1 MGVQGHLGL
10 PDRVTCESTRLV
22 LAHLVPCPRQQSG
35 TSPRPDGQAKSD
47 SFYCHPQLEYIPIN
61 ELNRRAEIK
70 LDPRYS
76 ISKYVLSSQ
85 SMLQQAKTYAEEGNL
100 NNAYILYL
108 RYTTLL
114 LRELPQHPDYK
125 KERSKKYLSHMKKCC
140 RVALDKLEPM
150 KTQLEGRYA
159 LAKRAAVEAETRQKV
174 SAKEVS
180 TEAIPSVSI
189 ITNSTTPPSV
199 PPPPPFPPT
208 QPTSVGS
215 TPGESGL
222 SEALDSLKFSTT
234 HLQNSRGYSGA
245 TLKDSQASLHHYPDL
260 TQGRS
265 PRPYTTY
272 YQPHEGTSVNVVQ
285 PHVVAARPTV
295 NQPTAPPT
303 IPQRAQFEGTS
314 SVGTASAS
322 SSSYPAFPQS
332 PPSMSQPSYT
342 VISPDASQTSLH
354 TPSQSGS
361 YKVPPQGPFQTEYT
375 TNHPDYHARLR
386 QLYAPAANQKPGFFY
401 HTSMEYDYQ
410 RRAPYVPPKP
420 SGMAYES
427 PHEDYA
433 SSEHVGTTHSS
444 PREPVLPPKPLG
456 IEYRRPSSVSVVSPA
471 EFSNSFPKS
480 HSQRSVQDGSRF
492 QYTVPGSSR
501 ATTESGEPLRK
512 IHVPFDLLGKFLFK
526 ARKNTERNLE
536 TCGILCGYLSHDEFY
551 LTTLLIPKQTAT
563 SDTCTTTNEEEIVEY
578 QIEKDLITLGWIHTH
593 PTQTCFM
600 SSLDIHTHFSY
611 QQMLPE
617 AIAIVCAPQHSPSYG
632 IFRLTDPPGMK
643 IINTCRDKRPFHPHE
658 NTDIYTKAAE
668 PDHISIEHFDF
679 TMVDMR

>member
-1 MGVQGHLGL
+1 MGAQDHLDL
-10 PDRVTCESTRLV
+10 SDRVICGPTQLV
-22 LAHLVPCPRQQSG
+22 LANLVSCPRQQSG
-35 TSPRPDGQAKSD
+35 VSPRPDGQSKSNL
-47 SFYCHPQLEYIPIN
+47 FYCNPQLEYIPIN

-85 SMLQQAKTYAEEGNL
+85 GMLQQAKTYAEEGNL

-150 KTQLEGRYA
+150 KAQLESRYT
-159 LAKRAAVEAETRQKV
+159 LAKRAAVKAESRQEAST
-174 SAKEVS
+174 KEYGS
-180 TEAIPSVSI
+180 IEATPSVS
-189 ITNSTTPPSV
+189 TVPSSTIAPSL
-199 PPPPPFPPT
+199 PPPPPLPPAR
-208 QPTSVGS
+208 PAPMGS
-215 TPGESGL
+215 TPSEGGL

-234 HLQNSRGYSGA
+234 HLQNSQRHSGA
-245 TLKDSQASLHHYPDL
+245 TFKDSQSSLHHYPDL
-260 TQGRS
+260 AQSHS
-265 PRPYTTY
+265 PRPYATY

-295 NQPTAPPT
+295 NQPVAPPT
-303 IPQRAQFEGTS
+303 IPHRAQFEESS
-314 SVGTASAS
+314 SVGTASV

-332 PPSMSQPSYT
+332 PPSVSQPSYT
-342 VISPDASQTSLH
+342 VISPDASQASLR

-375 TNHPDYHARLR
+375 MNHPDYHARLR
-386 QLYAPAANQKPGFFY
+386 QLYAPATNQKPGFFY
-401 HTSMEYDYQ
+401 QTSMEYDYQ
-410 RRAPYVPPKP
+410 RPAPHVPPKP

-427 PHEDYA
+427 PRGYYA
-433 SSEHVGTTHSS
+433 SSEHLGTTHSS

-456 IEYRRPSSVSVVSPA
+456 IEYRRPSSASVVSPA
-471 EFSNSFPKS
+471 ETSNSFSKLHP
-480 HSQRSVQDGSRF
+480 QRSAQGNSRLG
-492 QYTVPGSSR
+492 YSGPVSSR
-501 ATTESGEPLRK
+501 ATAESGEPLRR
-512 IHVPFDLLGKFLFK
+512 IHVPFDLLGKFLSK
-526 ARKNTERNLE
+526 ARKNTDRNLE
-536 TCGILCGYLSHDEFY
+536 TCGVLCGYLRHDEFY

-643 IINTCRDKRPFHPHE
+643 VINMCRDKRPFHPHE
-658 NTDIYTKAAE
+658 NTNIYTKAAE
-668 PDHISIEHFDF
+668 PDHVSVEHFDF